1 MHDEIKY
8 PVCPFRN
15 VPAAYQRF
23 LGADSGGIERFFPG
37 ELAQL
42 YDGTVLVV
50 RVRSKKAVSEA
61 AQAVEEFNG
70 WLSRA
75 WVRGVSTSHAVAVT
89 AAKDTIRFI
98 GRVATLVFGSRPAG
112 AGA

>member
-1 MHDEIKY
+1 MQDEIKY

-23 LGADSGGIERFFPG
+23 LGPDSGGIERFFPG
-37 ELAQL
+37 ELAQR

-50 RVRSKKAVSEA
+50 RVHSKKAVSEA

-75 WVRGVSTSHAVAVT
+75 WVRAVSSSHELIVKV
-89 AAKDTIRFI
+89 AKDAVRLY

>member
-1 MHDEIKY
+1 MDEEIRY
-8 PVCPFRN
+8 PICPFRN

-23 LGADSGGIERFFPG
+23 LGPDSGGIERFFPG
-37 ELAQL
+37 ELAQR

-70 WLSRA
+70 WLSSA
-75 WVRGVSTSHAVAVT
+75 WVRGVSTSHAVAMKT
-89 AAKDTIRFI
+89 ANDAIRLY
-98 GRVATLVFGSRPAG
+98 GRVITLLFGSRPAG
-112 AGA
+112 ANV